1 MTVQCMNTPT
11 SEVVSPVCFFFKKQG
26 KGNGRQLL
34 KSGEGLRKTL
44 GFSSFE
50 RSIVVPWSGAQAL
63 RSERQRT
70 QILALPHILN
80 RTLKNPF
87 LV

>member
-11 SEVVSPVCFFFKKQG
+11 SEVVSPMCFLRKQD

-34 KSGEGLRKTL
+34 RSGEGLRKTL

-50 RSIVVPWSGAQAL
+50 RNIVVPWSRAQAL
-63 RSERQRT
+63 RSERQRA
-70 QILALPHILN
+70 QILALPQNLN